1 MTEAHPA
8 GASPGSTLDVAKF
21 LQDLPFTRFHVQLL
35 LICSLVTF
43 FDGLDFS
50 LISFTLPYLR
60 EEMALTDEMTG
71 FVSSAA
77 FLGQMIG
84 SLVGSYLADLY
95 GRRPV
100 IIWCT
105 ILSAVLTFV
114 TGFANTPEMLIV
126 LRLIGGL
133 AIGGLLA
140 PAWSINIES
149 MPAGMKA
156 RAVTIIMLGFSFGGA
171 MAGQVTNWLAPQ
183 YGWEGVFFFCG
194 AATGVLAIALLFT
207 MPESAR
213 WMVAKNKP
221 AALVGP
227 VLNRFDPAADLK
239 RYSAFRLSDERQVSA
254 DNTEPFV
261 LRTRRFAW
269 SVPADSPNPLVR
281 WLAKF
286 LKTMADLFKGSLA
299 FITPI
304 IWITYFFSS
313 FAIYLKASFGV
324 LFMEELDIARATAAN
339 LASIGGMIGA
349 IGGVL
354 LLWMTE
360 KRGPAWIAIAP
371 LLGIPLALWIGSGI
385 LLDGPLF
392 VPVIL
397 LGGIMIGTGH
407 AAVISITSIYYPSA
421 VRSTGGGWASF
432 MAKFAAV
439 AAPILG
445 GYYFL
450 GSDAKV
456 LDGYLFTGLC
466 LAGVVIGLLTLS
478 IFAKRLQA
486 EQANDS
492 PVSQPATA

>member
-8 GASPGSTLDVAKF
+8 SASPGQTLDVAKF
-21 LQDLPFTRFHVQLL
+21 LGELPFTRFHIQLL
-35 LICSLVTF
+35 VICSLVTF

-60 EEMALTDEMTG
+60 EEMHLTDVMTG
-71 FVSSAA
+71 YVSSAA

-84 SLVGSYLADLY
+84 SLVGSYLADIY

-105 ILSAVLTFV
+105 ILSALLTFV

-149 MPAGMKA
+149 MPAGAKA

-171 MAGQVTNWLAPQ
+171 MAGQVTNYIAPA

-194 AATGVLAIALLFT
+194 AATGVLAFVLLFT

-213 WMVAKNKP
+213 WMVAKNRP
-221 AALVGP
+221 AAEVLP
-227 VLNRFDPAADLK
+227 VLQRFDPAADLG
-239 RYSAFRLSDERQVSA
+239 RYSHVVLSDEKKVGG
-254 DNTEPFV
+254 E
-261 LRTRRFAW
+261 
-269 SVPADSPNPLVR
+269 SP
-281 WLAKF
+281 LAKS
-286 LKTMADLFKGSLA
+286 AELFRGVLA
-299 FITPI
+299 WITPI

-324 LFMEELDIARATAAN
+324 LFMEELGIERAMAAN

-354 LLWMTE
+354 LLWFTE

-371 LLGIPLALWIGSGI
+371 LLGVPLALWIGSGV

-392 VPVIL
+392 IPVIL

-445 GYYFL
+445 GFYFL
-450 GSDAKV
+450 GSDERV

-466 LAGVVIGLLTLS
+466 LAGVVVGLLVLS
-478 IFAKRLQA
+478 VFARRLLA
-486 EQANDS
+486 EQA
-492 PVSQPATA
+492 PAPTAKPATA

>member
-1 MTEAHPA
+1 MSEAQTA
-8 GASPGSTLDVAKF
+8 GAGSTLDVAKF
-21 LQDLPFTRFHVQLL
+21 LQGLPFTRFHVRLL
-35 LICSLVTF
+35 VICSLVTF

-60 EEMALTDEMTG
+60 DEMHLTDAMTG
-71 FVSSAA
+71 YVSSAA

-100 IIWCT
+100 VIWCT
-105 ILSAVLTFV
+105 VVSAILTFV

-126 LRLIGGL
+126 LRFIGGL

-149 MPAGMKA
+149 MPAGKKA

-194 AATGVLAIALLFT
+194 ATTGVLAAALFFL

-213 WMVAKNKP
+213 WMTAKRKP
-221 AALVGP
+221 AAEVIP
-227 VLNRFDPAADLK
+227 VLSRFDPAVAYAGYTDVM
-239 RYSAFRLSDERQVSA
+239 LSDERDLGHRVSPWA
-254 DNTEPFV
+254 KSAELF
-261 LRTRRFAW
+261 RGA
-269 SVPADSPNPLVR
+269 
-281 WLAKF
+281 LAY
-286 LKTMADLFKGSLA
+286 
-299 FITPI
+299 ITPI
-304 IWITYFFSS
+304 IWVTYFFSS

-324 LFMEELDIARATAAN
+324 LFMEELGIERMTAAN

-354 LLWMTE
+354 LLWLTE
-360 KRGPAWIAIAP
+360 KSGPAWIAIAP
-371 LLGIPLALWIGSGI
+371 FLGVPLALWIGSGT
-385 LLDGPLF
+385 LVGGPMF
-392 VPVIL
+392 IPVIL

-445 GYYFL
+445 GWYFL
-450 GSDAKV
+450 ADKQAV
-456 LDGYLFTGLC
+456 LDGYLATAAC
-466 LAGVVIGLLTLS
+466 LAGVVIGLLVLAV
-478 IFAKRLQA
+478 FAKRLMA
-486 EQANDS
+486 ERALEV
-492 PVSQPATA
+492 PAVAEPATA

>member
-1 MTEAHPA
+1 MVQ
-8 GASPGSTLDVAKF
+8 GVGGSQGGTLDVAKF
-21 LQDLPFTRFHVQLL
+21 LGGLPFTRFHVQLL
-35 LICSLVTF
+35 IICSLVTF
-43 FDGLDFS
+43 FDGLDFA

-84 SLVGSYLADLY
+84 SLVGSYLADIY

-105 ILSAVLTFV
+105 ILSAVFTFV

-149 MPAGMKA
+149 MPAGKKA

-194 AATGVLAIALLFT
+194 AATGVLAIALFFV

-213 WMVAKNKP
+213 WMAAKGKP
-221 AALVGP
+221 AAEVLP
-227 VLNRFDPAADLK
+227 VLRRFDPGLQVAN
-239 RYSAFRLSDERQVSA
+239 YTQVTLSDER
-254 DNTEPFV
+254 D
-261 LRTRRFAW
+261 LRGR
-269 SVPADSPNPLVR
+269 VDPI
-281 WLAKF
+281 AKF
-286 LKTMADLFKGSLA
+286 IELFRGSLA
-299 FITPI
+299 YITPL

-324 LFMEELDIARATAAN
+324 LFMEELGIERMTAAN

-349 IGGVL
+349 VGGVV
-354 LLWMTE
+354 LLWATE

-371 LLGIPLALWIGSGI
+371 FLGIPLALWIGSGI
-385 LLDGPLF
+385 LLDGPF
-392 VPVIL
+392 FIPVIL

-466 LAGVVIGLLTLS
+466 LAGVVIGLLMLS
-478 IFAKRLQA
+478 IYARRLLA
-486 EQANDS
+486 EQAAS
-492 PVSQPATA
+492 PAVPATA

>member
-1 MTEAHPA
+1 MAQGVA
-8 GASPGSTLDVAKF
+8 GGAEYGRGGTLDVAKF
-21 LQDLPFTRFHVQLL
+21 LHGLPFTRFHVQLL
-35 LICSLVTF
+35 IICSLVTF

-60 EEMALTDEMTG
+60 DEMGLSDAMTG
-71 FVSSAA
+71 YVSSAA
-77 FLGQMIG
+77 FAGQMIG

-149 MPAGMKA
+149 MPAGTKA
-156 RAVTIIMLGFSFGGA
+156 RAVTIIMLGFSAGSA
-171 MAGQVTNWLAPQ
+171 VAGQVTNWLAPQ

-194 AATGVLAIALLFT
+194 ATTGLLAIALFFT

-213 WMVAKNKP
+213 WMVAKGKS
-221 AALVGP
+221 AAEVMP
-227 VLNRFDPAADLK
+227 VLRRFDPKLEAG
-239 RYSAFRLSDERQVSA
+239 RYTHVVLSDERDLGAKVSPWA
-254 DNTEPFV
+254 KSAELFRGT
-261 LRTRRFAW
+261 
-269 SVPADSPNPLVR
+269 
-281 WLAKF
+281 LAV
-286 LKTMADLFKGSLA
+286 
-299 FITPI
+299 ITPL
-304 IWITYFFSS
+304 IWVTYFFSS

-324 LFMEELDIARATAAN
+324 LFLEELGIARTMAAN
-339 LASIGGMIGA
+339 LSSIGGLIGA

-354 LLWMTE
+354 LLWATE
-360 KRGPAWIAIAP
+360 KRGPAWLAAAP
-371 LLGIPLALWIGSGI
+371 FLGIPLAIAIGSGA
-385 LLDGPLF
+385 LLDGPGF
-392 VPVIL
+392 IPVVL
-397 LGGIMIGTGH
+397 LGSIMIGAGH
-407 AAVISITSIYYPSA
+407 AAVISITSIYYPSV

-450 GSDAKV
+450 ADKNAV

-466 LAGVVIGLLTLS
+466 LAGVVIGLLVLS
-478 IFAKRLQA
+478 VYARRLLA
-486 EQANDS
+486 EQAAVS
-492 PVSQPATA
+492 PAGDPATAGA

>member
-1 MTEAHPA
+1 MADGISTSAAPR
-8 GASPGSTLDVAKF
+8 GGKTLDVAEF
-21 LQDLPFTRFHVQLL
+21 LKDLPFTRFHIQLL
-35 LICSLVTF
+35 VICSLVTF

-60 EEMALTDEMTG
+60 DQMGLSDEMTG

-84 SLVGSYLADLY
+84 SLAGSYIADII
-95 GRRPV
+95 GRRQV

-105 ILSAVLTFV
+105 ILSAILTFV

-149 MPAGMKA
+149 MPPGKKA
-156 RAVTIIMLGFSFGGA
+156 LSVTIIMLGFSAGGA
-171 MAGQVTNWLAPQ
+171 AAGQVTNWLAPQ

-213 WMVAKNKP
+213 WMTAKNKP
-221 AALVGP
+221 ASEVIP
-227 VLNRFDPAADLK
+227 VLSRFDPSLANAG
-239 RYSAFRLSDERQVSA
+239 YTEVVLSDERDLGNKVSPWA
-254 DNTEPFV
+254 KSAELFRGT
-261 LRTRRFAW
+261 
-269 SVPADSPNPLVR
+269 
-281 WLAKF
+281 LAY
-286 LKTMADLFKGSLA
+286 
-299 FITPI
+299 ITPL
-304 IWITYFFSS
+304 IWFTYFFSS

-324 LFMEELDIARATAAN
+324 LFMEQLGIERATAAN

-349 IGGVL
+349 IGGVA
-354 LLWMTE
+354 LLWFTE

-385 LLDGPLF
+385 LIGGPLF
-392 VPVIL
+392 IPVIL
-397 LGGIMIGTGH
+397 VGSVMIGAGH

-421 VRSTGGGWASF
+421 VRATGGGWASF

-445 GYYFL
+445 GYMFL
-450 GSDAKV
+450 ADKQAV
-456 LDGYLFTGLC
+456 LDGYLFTALC
-466 LAGVVIGLLTLS
+466 LAGVVIGLLVLS
-478 IFAKRLQA
+478 VFAKRLLA
-486 EQANDS
+486 ERAEETNEV
-492 PVSQPATA
+492 PAEAEPATAGA